1 MATGSPIPPSDF
13 WGMLVS
19 LMPVIVGG
27 LIGVVG
33 GLAGAG
39 YGSRLS
45 EKREHKTRRREK
57 LEALVTAAY
66 ELDIWIKREEN
77 ANLWDGPD
85 NFEQSPL
92 ARIETV
98 ALLHFSDLKAEA
110 DAVSLAVKQYR
121 MWILDGRKRK
131 LQSSPPI
138 VPQEHVAA
146 LEGVYMPF
154 LAAREAL
161 LKRAKDR
168 MGELDAS

>member
-1 MATGSPIPPSDF
+1 
-13 WGMLVS
+13 
-19 LMPVIVGG
+19 
-27 LIGVVG
+27 
-33 GLAGAG
+33 
-39 YGSRLS
+39 
-45 EKREHKTRRREK
+45 
-57 LEALVTAAY
+57 
-66 ELDIWIKREEN
+66 
-77 ANLWDGPD
+77 
-85 NFEQSPL
+85 
-92 ARIETV
+92 
-98 ALLHFSDLKAEA
+98 
-110 DAVSLAVKQYR
+110 